1 MRILVPL
8 VIDWWVMF
16 WRFTQVTAD
25 LEEESVIIGER
36 NKAAVEALRRAIN
49 EGHNKIAILYGG
61 GHMPDLGRR
70 LREEFDLVPCGV
82 QWITAWSIRNR
93 VLNSNSLPFL
103 RTMAEVLGWPLNRY
117 QTLALLIFSS
127 VLAIDLWFWELFF
140 GSTVNWIS
148 QIASEVG
155 QYVNNSRMIW

>member
-1 MRILVPL
+1 M
-8 VIDWWVMF
+8 
-16 WRFTQVTAD
+16 TAV

-36 NKAAVEALRRAIN
+36 NKAAVEALRGAIN

-82 QWITAWSIRNR
+82 QWVTAWSIRNR
-93 VLNSNSLPFL
+93 ILNSSSLPFL
-103 RTMAEVLGWPLNRY
+103 RRMAEVSGWPLNRY

-127 VLAIDLWFWELFF
+127 VLALDLCFWELFF

-155 QYVNNSRMIW
+155 QYI

>member
-1 MRILVPL
+1 
-8 VIDWWVMF
+8 
-16 WRFTQVTAD
+16 
-25 LEEESVIIGER
+25 
-36 NKAAVEALRRAIN
+36 
-49 EGHNKIAILYGG
+49 
-61 GHMPDLGRR
+61 
-70 LREEFDLVPCGV
+70 
-82 QWITAWSIRNR
+82 
-93 VLNSNSLPFL
+93 
-103 RTMAEVLGWPLNRY
+103 MAEVLGWPLNRY